1 MFEIVN
7 VFIVIFLLLI
17 VARRRDATTLLL
29 VLFTYGALHFSFA
42 AISLTSKESAHILI
56 LQHIEGGG
64 MFAELSAL
72 LLLGVVF
79 FLLGRLAYNAFLLSN
94 RIEKKIILQ
103 IIFVMGTVLFGY
115 ILNYR
120 PADWMQLKNVIS
132 FELMLVLLMFGYLS
146 VTGAH
151 VSDEPKIYS
160 WALVGLAILAFTDLI
175 AIYEVFCHQ
184 SWAGTLESSGAMV
197 YRASA
202 TLFNPNLL
210 AFWASLVYLGCAY
223 CEYVYKEHQKMLL
236 WGMILASIA
245 IYMSGSRSA
254 SYLLFLVLFIPITLM
269 RNRLNLLAL
278 IVFPLTM
285 LTIYSGARWFVTPF
299 TSSSA
304 GWHEI
309 VLLGERFRAAPLYLI
324 NYILKLLGYPEVGFS
339 VIGVPAEV
347 VVSIEGRFLGGG
359 TDSGWLVLYQDVG
372 LIGFTAVI
380 LACCMLVVWGV
391 RAYIADRS
399 PSSVY
404 ALSTLFY
411 CLLTGLVMRFQ
422 IFPVWLFI
430 GIVFIPC
437 FVFWQRAAFVVR
449 D

>member
-1 MFEIVN
+1 MIEINIYEIVN

-17 VARRRDATTLLL
+17 VVRRRDVTTLLL

-42 AISLTSKESAHILI
+42 TISLTSKEAARILI

-64 MFAELSAL
+64 ILAKLSVL

-79 FLLGRLAYNAFLLSN
+79 FLLGRQAYNAFLLSD
-94 RIEKKIILQ
+94 RIEKKITLQ
-103 IIFVMGTVLFGY
+103 IIFVMSAVLCGY

-132 FELMLVLLMFGYLS
+132 FELMLVLLIFGFLS
-146 VTGAH
+146 VQGAH
-151 VSDEPKIYS
+151 ITDEPKIYS
-160 WALVGLAILAFTDLI
+160 WALFGLGILAFTDLI
-175 AIYEVFCHQ
+175 AVYEVFCHQ

-202 TLFNPNLL
+202 ILFNPNLL

-223 CEYVYKEHQKMLL
+223 CVSVYKEHQKILL

-254 SYLLFLVLFIPITLM
+254 SYLLFLVLFIPIILI
-269 RNRLNLLAL
+269 RNCFNLLAL

-285 LTIYSGARWFVTPF
+285 LTVYSGARWFVAPF
-299 TSSSA
+299 TSSNE

-309 VLLGERFRAAPLYLI
+309 VLLGERFLAAPLYLI
-324 NYILKLLGYPEVGFS
+324 NYVLKLLGFPV
-339 VIGVPAEV
+339 VGVPAEV
-347 VVSIEGRFLGGG
+347 VVSIEGRFLGEGR
-359 TDSGWLVLYQDVG
+359 DSGWLVLFQDVG
-372 LIGFTAVI
+372 LIGFAAVS
-380 LACCMLVVWGV
+380 LACCILVVWGV
-391 RAYIADRS
+391 RVYISDRS

-422 IFPVWLFI
+422 IFPAWLFI

-449 D
+449 N

>member
-1 MFEIVN
+1 MEANMFEIVN

-17 VARRRDATTLLL
+17 VAQRRDATTLLL

-42 AISLTSKESAHILI
+42 AISLTSKESAHILM
-56 LQHIEGGG
+56 LQHIDGGG
-64 MFAELSAL
+64 ILAKLSAL

-79 FLLGRLAYNAFLLSN
+79 LLLGRQAYKAFLLSD
-94 RIEKKIILQ
+94 RIDKKIILQ
-103 IIFVMGTVLFGY
+103 IIFVMVMVLCGY
-115 ILNYR
+115 IFNYR

-132 FELMLVLLMFGYLS
+132 FELMLVLLIFGFLS
-146 VTGAH
+146 VRGAYI
-151 VSDEPKIYS
+151 SDEPKIYS
-160 WALVGLAILAFTDLI
+160 WALVGLGILAFTDLI

-184 SWAGTLESSGAMV
+184 SWAGTLESSGAMI

-254 SYLLFLVLFIPITLM
+254 SYLLFLVLFIPVILM
-269 RNRLNLLAL
+269 KNRLNLLAL
-278 IVFPLTM
+278 IVFPLTI
-285 LTIYSGARWFVTPF
+285 LTIYSGARWFVTHF
-299 TSSSA
+299 TSSGA

-324 NYILKLLGYPEVGFS
+324 NYILKLLGFP

-347 VVSIEGRFLGGG
+347 LVSIEGRFVGEGS
-359 TDSGWLVLYQDVG
+359 DSGWLVLYQDVG
-372 LIGFTAVI
+372 MIGFSAVI

-391 RAYIADRS
+391 RAYISDRS

-411 CLLTGLVMRFQ
+411 CVLTGLVMRFQ

-430 GIVFIPC
+430 GTVFIPC
-437 FVFWQRAAFVVR
+437 FVFLRRTAFVVR
-449 D
+449 S

>member
-1 MFEIVN
+1 M
-7 VFIVIFLLLI
+7 
-17 VARRRDATTLLL
+17 VA
-29 VLFTYGALHFSFA
+29 
-42 AISLTSKESAHILI
+42 
-56 LQHIEGGG
+56 
-64 MFAELSAL
+64 
-72 LLLGVVF
+72 
-79 FLLGRLAYNAFLLSN
+79 
-94 RIEKKIILQ
+94 
-103 IIFVMGTVLFGY
+103 VLFGY
-115 ILNYR
+115 FLNYR

-132 FELMLVLLMFGYLS
+132 FELMLVLLIFGFLS
-146 VTGAH
+146 VRGTYI
-151 VSDEPKIYS
+151 SDEPKIYS
-160 WALVGLAILAFTDLI
+160 QALVGLGILAFTDFI
-175 AIYEVFCHQ
+175 AIYEVFCNQ

-254 SYLLFLVLFIPITLM
+254 SYLLFLVLFIPVILM

-278 IVFPLTM
+278 VVFPLTI
-285 LTIYSGARWFVTPF
+285 LTIYSGARWFVSPC
-299 TSSSA
+299 TSSSE
-304 GWHEI
+304 GWYEV
-309 VLLGERFRAAPLYLI
+309 VLLGERFLAAPIYLI
-324 NYILKLLGYPEVGFS
+324 NYILKLLGVS
-339 VIGVPAEV
+339 MIGIPVEV
-347 VVSIEGRFLGGG
+347 VVAIEGRFVGEGR
-359 TDSGWLVLYQDVG
+359 DSGWLVLYQDVG
-372 LIGFTAVI
+372 LIGFSAVI

-391 RAYIADRS
+391 RAYISDRS

-411 CLLTGLVMRFQ
+411 CVLTGLVMRFQ

-437 FVFWQRAAFVVR
+437 FVFWRRAAFVVR
-449 D
+449 S